1 MALAN
6 KYRPKSFTE
15 VIGQD
20 NAVVALRNII
30 KNQNFHNGYI
40 FSGTRGVG
48 KTTLGRLFAKALNCS
63 NYDLEKGET
72 CNVCANCE
80 AIQNNSHLDLIEID
94 AASRTGVD
102 DMRELLD
109 SVQYRPSQG
118 KYKVYLI
125 DEVHMLSMQSFN
137 ALLKTLEEP
146 PSHVIFIMATTET
159 HKIPKTIISRCLQF
173 NLKLVSDELIKENIK
188 KVFKGEN
195 VSSDEKSL
203 DLLVE
208 LAKGSVRDSLTL
220 SDQAISHCDGN
231 LDEESISKLHGVLD
245 LSSTTKLFN
254 SIFSNE
260 ADEVVK
266 ELKRYQSL
274 DVNYEILFDRALSF
288 LHQKIIKCAVTND
301 SSAQSLN
308 LYYQFFSNG
317 LVDAKQT
324 GKTRDCFD
332 IAVLRCLTF
341 SDSNRTELKKK
352 PKLVKKIELVSAEE
366 PVTDKKPAITEEPA
380 KAEEIITQ
388 QTEEGI
394 EPLDVKTEIN
404 KTESLKQLSPTN
416 WLNVFDLLDLSG
428 PSRAFF
434 SNLQIEKVE
443 DNIIFF
449 KGSDMFAER
458 INKENIQN
466 LIDSLVRLGYPEYKV
481 EIESSD
487 SAKNTPS
494 SKWAKQRAE
503 EIKIFKEEIISSDL
517 LVKLKKD
524 FGENIDPSNIKVV
537 DHEE

>member
-6 KYRPKSFTE
+6 KYRPKSFSE

-20 NAVVALRNII
+20 NAVIALKNII

-63 NYDLEKGET
+63 NYDAENGNT
-72 CNVCANCE
+72 CNVCTTCE
-80 AIQNNSHLDLIEID
+80 EIQKNSHLDLIEID

-118 KYKVYLI
+118 KYKIYLI

-173 NLKLVSDELIKENIK
+173 NLKLVSDELIGKNIEK
-188 KVFKGEN
+188 IFAEEGVK
-195 VSSDEKSL
+195 SDDKSI

-220 SDQAISHCDGN
+220 SDQAISHCDGD

-245 LSSTTKLFN
+245 LSSTTKLFD
-254 SIFSNE
+254 SIFNNDTNKVIE
-260 ADEVVK
+260 
-266 ELKRYQSL
+266 ELRRYQSL

-288 LHQKIIKCAVTND
+288 LHEKIIELALANNAG
-301 SSAQSLN
+301 SQSMN

-324 GKTRDCFD
+324 GKIRDCFD

-341 SDSNRTELKKK
+341 SEANNSDVKKK
-352 PKLVKKIELVSAEE
+352 PKLAEKPIPETQPAKE
-366 PVTDKKPAITEEPA
+366 PVEEKQIPNIEEDTKPNTEEETKKEA
-380 KAEEIITQ
+380 Q
-388 QTEEGI
+388 Q
-394 EPLDVKTEIN
+394 PVLNLNSSNWLDV
-404 KTESLKQLSPTN
+404 
-416 WLNVFDLLDLSG
+416 FDKLDLTG

-434 SNLQIEKVE
+434 SNLQVEKVN
-443 DNIIFF
+443 DAKIFF
-449 KGSDMFAER
+449 RGSGMFTER
-458 INKENIQN
+458 INEENIQN
-466 LIDSLVRLGYPEYKV
+466 LIDSLQRLGFPEYEI

-487 SAKNTPS
+487 KADNTPS
-494 SKWAKQRAE
+494 SKWAKQRAKDIE
-503 EIKIFKEEIISSDL
+503 KFKEEIISSDL
-517 LVKLKKD
+517 LNKLKED
-524 FGENIDPSNIKVV
+524 FGENIDESKITVT

>member
-6 KYRPKSFTE
+6 KYRPKSFSE

-80 AIQNNSHLDLIEID
+80 AIQTNSHLDLIEID

-188 KVFKGEN
+188 KVFKEES
-195 VSSDEKSL
+195 VTSDEKSL

-245 LSSTTKLFN
+245 LSSTTKLFD
-254 SIFSNE
+254 SIFKNE
-260 ADEVVK
+260 ANNVVE

-274 DVNYEILFDRALSF
+274 DVNYEILFERALSF
-288 LHQKIIKCAVTND
+288 LHQKIIEMTLLD
-301 SSAQSLN
+301 DRSTQSLN

-341 SDSNRTELKKK
+341 TDNNKTELKKK
-352 PKLVKKIELVSAEE
+352 SKLVKEIKSEPIKEPLQTENLKATEELKKQELVEDSRLETAKYEE
-366 PVTDKKPAITEEPA
+366 NELENLKDLTSSDWLHIFD
-380 KAEEIITQ
+380 IIYLT
-388 QTEEGI
+388 
-394 EPLDVKTEIN
+394 
-404 KTESLKQLSPTN
+404 
-416 WLNVFDLLDLSG
+416 G

-443 DNIIFF
+443 ENTIFF
-449 KGSDMFAER
+449 KGADMFAER
-458 INKENIQN
+458 INKENVQN
-466 LIDSLVRLGYPEYKV
+466 LIDSLVRLGYPEYQL
-481 EIESSD
+481 EIESSEN
-487 SAKNTPS
+487 AKNTPS
-494 SKWAKQRAE
+494 SKWVKQRAE
-503 EIKIFKEEIISSDL
+503 EIKIFKEEIIASDL
-517 LVKLKKD
+517 LIKLKND
-524 FGENIDPSNIKVV
+524 FGENIDASKITVV

>member
-63 NYDLEKGET
+63 NHDLEKGET

-188 KVFKGEN
+188 KVFKEEN
-195 VSSDEKSL
+195 VNSDEKSL

-220 SDQAISHCDGN
+220 SDQAISHCDSN
-231 LDEESISKLHGVLD
+231 LEEESISKLHGVLD
-245 LSSTTKLFN
+245 LSSTTKLFD

-260 ADEVVK
+260 ADKVVE

-288 LHQKIIKCAVTND
+288 LHQKIMQMALTND

-341 SDSNRTELKKK
+341 TDSNRKELKKK
-352 PKLVKKIELVSAEE
+352 SKLVEKIE
-366 PVTDKKPAITEEPA
+366 P
-380 KAEEIITQ
+380 
-388 QTEEGI
+388 
-394 EPLDVKTEIN
+394 
-404 KTESLKQLSPTN
+404 
-416 WLNVFDLLDLSG
+416 
-428 PSRAFF
+428 
-434 SNLQIEKVE
+434 
-443 DNIIFF
+443 
-449 KGSDMFAER
+449 
-458 INKENIQN
+458 N
-466 LIDSLVRLGYPEYKV
+466 LIKILGRMDPQESRFGISVTPYVGYAAGSL
-481 EIESSD
+481 
-487 SAKNTPS
+487 N
-494 SKWAKQRAE
+494 
-503 EIKIFKEEIISSDL
+503 F
-517 LVKLKKD
+517 KKD
-524 FGENIDPSNIKVV
+524 PKEVETIFSVPLNYLKEDPLISNKITNASGETFETPVINYENQKIWGLTLGFTLQFLELMEIDIDIDDLYFRSA
-537 DHEE
+537 

>member
-6 KYRPKSFTE
+6 KYRPKSFSE

-20 NAVVALRNII
+20 NAVIALRNII
-30 KNQNFHNGYI
+30 KNKNFHNGYI

-63 NYDLEKGET
+63 NYAEESGNP
-72 CNVCANCE
+72 CGVCSNCVE
-80 AIQNNSHLDLIEID
+80 IQKNSHLDLIEID

-125 DEVHMLSMQSFN
+125 DEVHMLSIQSFN

-159 HKIPKTIISRCLQF
+159 HRIPKTIVSRCLQF
-173 NLKLVSDELIKENIK
+173 NLKLVTDELIKSNINK
-188 KVFKGEN
+188 IFKEED
-195 VSSDEKSL
+195 VTSDDKSI

-231 LDEESISKLHGVLD
+231 LTEELISQLHGVLD
-245 LSSTTKLFN
+245 LSSTTKLF
-254 SIFSNE
+254 E
-260 ADEVVK
+260 AVFNNDVSSVVE

-274 DVNYEILFDRALSF
+274 DVNYEILFDRSLSF
-288 LHQKIIKCAVTND
+288 LHEKIVHSTLSED
-301 SSAQSLN
+301 HSTQDLH

-317 LVDAKQT
+317 LVDAKHT

-332 IAVLRCLTF
+332 ISVLRCLTF
-341 SDSNRTELKKK
+341 SDEAKSSSKKK
-352 PKLVKKIELVSAEE
+352 PKLKEVKITKSELNSEE
-366 PVTDKKPAITEEPA
+366 INISKKEEITEPINEE
-380 KAEEIITQ
+380 KIDTSLAEKNLT
-388 QTEEGI
+388 
-394 EPLDVKTEIN
+394 PN
-404 KTESLKQLSPTN
+404 N
-416 WLNVFDLLDLSG
+416 WLEVFDKTDLTG

-434 SNLQIEKVE
+434 SNLQLQKVKE
-443 DNIIFF
+443 NTIYFE
-449 KGSDMFAER
+449 GAEMFADR
-458 INKENIQN
+458 INQENIQN
-466 LIDSLVRLGYPEYKV
+466 LIDSLKRLNFPEYKV
-481 EIESSD
+481 EID
-487 SAKNTPS
+487 STEKAKNTPS
-494 SKWAKQRAE
+494 SKWEQQRKRDIE
-503 EIKIFKEEIISSDL
+503 KFKKEIVNSDL
-517 LVKLKKD
+517 LANLKNN
-524 FGENIDPSNIKVV
+524 FGEDIDEDKIMVI